1 MPLLLGL
8 DLGTT
13 SLKAVL
19 YDSDSGL
26 ILRTAA
32 RPTPVDHPR
41 EGWSEH
47 DPQALWQAVVSVI
60 REAAQG
66 QPVAGLAISSMA
78 EAGVLVDKDGNALTP
93 IIAWFDRR
101 SEPQAAWIEK
111 TIPVDELFRITGQRV
126 SPSFGV
132 VKLLWLRDNMPQVYR
147 QGARWLPVP
156 SYILWRLTG
165 ALAVDYTIAARTL
178 LFDQRTL
185 DWSRTLLEAFD
196 LPPSLFPPVFP
207 GGRIVGD
214 LTPQAA
220 EETGLPRS
228 TLCALGGH
236 DHLCATFA
244 GGAHTTGAVTDSSG
258 SANALLMLM
267 PRFMPDAALGERGY
281 ASYAYV
287 LRDLYVLKGGLKAA
301 GNAIDWVARQLS
313 PGESGPRYAELE
325 ALAAEGVGRRAGPV
339 WLPHWIGSGTPEGDR
354 FSRAALVG
362 VEFEHGRGDIFRGL
376 LEGLAF
382 WTRHNLEEMQAITQA
397 GLDSLTLIGGVT
409 RIRLLSQLKADVLN
423 RPVMVPQIPE
433 AAATGAALLAGL
445 GAGVFSTP
453 FEATSSPHYG
463 HTQIDPISAHVA
475 WYEALYHQVYRP
487 LYAALAPVNHALEQ
501 LNNSG
506 EAT

>member
-1 MPLLLGL
+1 
-8 DLGTT
+8 
-13 SLKAVL
+13 
-19 YDSDSGL
+19 
-26 ILRTAA
+26 
-32 RPTPVDHPR
+32 
-41 EGWSEH
+41 
-47 DPQALWQAVVSVI
+47 
-60 REAAQG
+60 
-66 QPVAGLAISSMA
+66 
-78 EAGVLVDKDGNALTP
+78 
-93 IIAWFDRR
+93 
-101 SEPQAAWIEK
+101 
-111 TIPVDELFRITGQRV
+111 
-126 SPSFGV
+126 
-132 VKLLWLRDNMPQVYR
+132 
-147 QGARWLPVP
+147 
-156 SYILWRLTG
+156 
-165 ALAVDYTIAARTL
+165 
-178 LFDQRTL
+178 
-185 DWSRTLLEAFD
+185 
-196 LPPSLFPPVFP
+196 
-207 GGRIVGD
+207 
-214 LTPQAA
+214 
-220 EETGLPRS
+220 
-228 TLCALGGH
+228 LGGH

-244 GGAHTTGAVTDSSG
+244 GGAHTSGAVTDSSG

-287 LRDLYVLKGGLKAA
+287 LKDLYVLKGGLKAA

-313 PGESGPRYAELE
+313 PGESGLRYAELE

-423 RPVMVPQIPE
+423 RPVVVPQIPE

-463 HTQIDPISAHVA
+463 HTQIDPINAHVA
-475 WYEALYHQVYRP
+475 WYEALYNQVYRP